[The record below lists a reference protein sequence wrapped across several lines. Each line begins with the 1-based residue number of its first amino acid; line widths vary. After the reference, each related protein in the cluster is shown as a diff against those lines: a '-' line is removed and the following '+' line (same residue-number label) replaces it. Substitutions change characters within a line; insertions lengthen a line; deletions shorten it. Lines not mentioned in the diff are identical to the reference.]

1 MQRRRPAHLLQARAH
16 ARALLLN
23 IEDLIRYDQP
33 RAHESGSP
41 EPGDNGSLPCNG
53 RGCH

>member
-1 MQRRRPAHLLQARAH
+1 MLTETYHRTVEQVQQRRPAHLLQARAQ

-33 RAHESGSP
+33 RAHQSGT
-41 EPGDNGSLPCNG
+41 LPLG
-53 RGCH
+53 G